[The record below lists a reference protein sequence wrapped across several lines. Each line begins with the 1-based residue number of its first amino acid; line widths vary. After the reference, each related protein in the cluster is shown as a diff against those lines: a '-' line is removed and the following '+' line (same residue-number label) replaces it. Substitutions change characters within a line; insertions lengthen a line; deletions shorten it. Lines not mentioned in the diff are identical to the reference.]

1 MYDNLVG
8 QLTMWWPAKLVKRQ
22 REGVSALWGEC
33 LIGFTSAD
41 CREVQCIHRIVICQ
55 LWWWRMRWP
64 YVTDGWRYQI
74 FGKLP
79 NGLGN
84 LYIFLKS
91 LSKALKKGP
100 KSAIQ
105 FFGLK
110 MTPLLLTPLGTS
122 SVLVLP
128 HVPSAFEKWVEILL
142 CNIFGPRFYVVLNY
156 SHLTFDWIFAQ
167 VPLQI
172 DPIRFTEWVKAF

>member
-1 MYDNLVG
+1 
-8 QLTMWWPAKLVKRQ
+8 
-22 REGVSALWGEC
+22 
-33 LIGFTSAD
+33 
-41 CREVQCIHRIVICQ
+41 
-55 LWWWRMRWP
+55 MRWP

-74 FGKLP
+74 VGKLP

-84 LYIFLKS
+84 LYFFLKS

-128 HVPSAFEKWVEILL
+128 HVPSAFE
-142 CNIFGPRFYVVLNY
+142 R
-156 SHLTFDWIFAQ
+156 
-167 VPLQI
+167 
-172 DPIRFTEWVKAF
+172 